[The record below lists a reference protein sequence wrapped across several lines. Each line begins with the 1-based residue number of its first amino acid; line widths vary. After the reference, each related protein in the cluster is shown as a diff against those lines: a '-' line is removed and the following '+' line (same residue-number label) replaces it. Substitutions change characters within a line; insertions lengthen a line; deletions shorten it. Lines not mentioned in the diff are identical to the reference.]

1 VQHHKGGF
9 TVVGVPIGNAG
20 FVQTELDKRASKI
33 CALVSKCM
41 DLPLSKQTQ
50 FLLLR
55 ASLSVRMA
63 HLQRTVKWELLGASV
78 SRVEQAVISA
88 VAKIFRLPEG
98 PGAGGNAPSPHGLL
112 MEQLR
117 LPIRH
122 AGFGL
127 PRASELGA
135 QAAFL
140 SGAAS
145 AQLVMQDA
153 PQMFRPFDGP
163 DREDFLTSWQELFDA
178 CAAECNWP
186 AEVRGISDTSLHSV
200 LPVVQRDV
208 ARCLADRK
216 AKALLDSCDCA
227 TVPGKRDAARLLSA
241 ASAPA
246 SAWLT
251 ATPGPTTRLG
261 DETFVM
267 SGRHR
272 LGLGV
277 PTSVDAPPCLC
288 GAGCASTPDH
298 AMLCKNVAKMTQMR
312 HDIVVSAVRRVVC
325 RASCPSSL
333 EPSYRSLAARQ
344 QQQGAA
350 PQRQQQQADQAAPAA
365 AGQGQAAQA
374 APAPPA
380 QPQRADVGQR
390 RGDIMAVLPGGQID
404 IVDVVV
410 THPARQDCLGQACTR
425 VGFAA
430 RKAEEGK
437 VRAFRRFG
445 DAGQYEFVPFA
456 LESYGRLG
464 ASAQSFLKRLG
475 EVAAGRGN
483 ISKSAFVRSA
493 YKEVSCAL
501 QRGIGM
507 MYARSTL
514 NIARASG
521 RQFMPGCAVPV
532 QEEAY
537 L

>member
-1 VQHHKGGF
+1 MDWQHL
-9 TVVGVPIGNAG
+9 A
-20 FVQTELDKRASKI
+20 AS
-33 CALVSKCM
+33 
-41 DLPLSKQTQ
+41 T
-50 FLLLR
+50 
-55 ASLSVRMA
+55 
-63 HLQRTVKWELLGASV
+63 T
-78 SRVEQAVISA
+78 RVEQAVLSA
-88 VAKIFRLPEG
+88 VAEIFRLPAGQG
-98 PGAGGNAPSPHGLL
+98 PGGAAPVPGPAL
-112 MEQLR
+112 EQLL

-127 PRASELGA
+127 PSSSGLGA

-145 AQLVMQDA
+145 AQLVMKDA

-163 DREDFLTSWQELFDA
+163 NREALQTSWEVVFYH
-178 CAAECNWP
+178 CAAGCQWP
-186 AEVRGISDTSLHSV
+186 PEMQGISERSLQSV
-200 LPVVQRDV
+200 LPVVTRDV
-208 ARCLADRK
+208 SRWLADRHWR
-216 AKALLDSCDCA
+216 ALLDACDCA
-227 TVPGKRDAARLLSA
+227 TVPGKRAAARLLSA

-246 SAWLT
+246 SAWIT

-261 DETFVM
+261 DETFVVC
-267 SGRHR
+267 GRHR

-333 EPSYRSLAARQ
+333 EPSYRTL
-344 QQQGAA
+344 AA
-350 PQRQQQQADQAAPAA
+350 PQPQVVPQPQQQATQASPAA
-365 AGQGQAAQA
+365 AGQGVRA
-374 APAPPA
+374 APVPPA
-380 QPQRADVGQR
+380 WQQQQQRADPGQR
-390 RGDIMAVLPGGQID
+390 RGDILTVLPGGQID

-410 THPARQDCLGQACTR
+410 THQARQDCLGQACTR
-425 VGFAA
+425 AGLAA
-430 RKAEEGK
+430 QRAEDGK

-464 ASAQSFLKRLG
+464 ASGQSFLKRLG
-475 EVAAGRGN
+475 DIAAGRGN
-483 ISKSAFVRSA
+483 VSKSAFVRSA

-501 QRGIGM
+501 QRGIGL

-532 QEEAY
+532 QEEAC